1 MRTSM
6 RPFAATLTV
15 SLVALALMA
24 SFTLAAWKR
33 IPADASVPVL
43 WNGMIASRR
52 LPRWA
57 ALLLLPVVSFLVG
70 AWLQVESRSPTLDL
84 QGAVILLGIRATL
97 APLLMILQIG
107 RVQKALA
114 ILEAEDGL
122 GPRK

>member
-1 MRTSM
+1 MLRGLYIAGDV
-6 RPFAATLTV
+6 FWI
-15 SLVALALMA
+15 VALALMA